1 MVAFSSQILKFKL
14 TFYVMTEK
22 QIILVNESDETIG
35 VMDKMEAHRK
45 GVLHRA
51 FSVFIFNSKGEMLL
65 QQRALNKYHSGGLWT
80 NACCSHPGPGEDTI
94 VAANRRLK
102 EEMGFQTHLKKI
114 FDFVYRSEFE
124 NGLIEH
130 EFDHIFVGEFER
142 DIVMNREEVKDF
154 CYKKLDE
161 IRDSLAIQPQK
172 YTAWFH
178 LAFPKIESWWNH
190 HYQHLPA

>member
-1 MVAFSSQILKFKL
+1 
-14 TFYVMTEK
+14 MTEK
-22 QIILVNESDETIG
+22 QVILVNESDEIIG
-35 VMDKMEAHRK
+35 AMDKMEAHRK
-45 GVLHRA
+45 GELHRA

-80 NACCSHPGPGEDTI
+80 NACCSHPSPGEDTMT
-94 VAANRRLK
+94 AANRRLK

-142 DIVMNREEVKDF
+142 DILMNRDEVKDF

-172 YTAWFH
+172 YTAWFQ
-178 LAFPKIESWWNH
+178 LAFPKIESWWKRN
-190 HYQHLPA
+190 YQHLPV

>member
-1 MVAFSSQILKFKL
+1 
-14 TFYVMTEK
+14 MTEK
-22 QIILVNESDETIG
+22 QVILVNESDEPIG

-45 GVLHRA
+45 GELHRA

-65 QQRALNKYHSGGLWT
+65 QQRAMNKYHSGGLWT
-80 NACCSHPGPGEDTI
+80 NACCSHPAPGEETME
-94 VAANRRLK
+94 AANRRLK
-102 EEMGFQTHLKKI
+102 EEMGFETNLKKI

-161 IRDSLAIQPQK
+161 IRDSLAMQPQK
-172 YTAWFH
+172 YTAWFQ
-178 LAFPKIESWWNH
+178 LAFPKIESWWAR

>member
-1 MVAFSSQILKFKL
+1 
-14 TFYVMTEK
+14 MTEK
-22 QIILVNESDETIG
+22 QVILVNESDETIG
-35 VMDKMEAHRK
+35 AMDKMEAHRK
-45 GVLHRA
+45 GELHRA

-65 QQRALNKYHSGGLWT
+65 QQRAMNKYHSGGLWT
-80 NACCSHPGPGEDTI
+80 NACCSHPGPGEETMS
-94 VAANRRLK
+94 AANRRLK
-102 EEMGFQTHLKKI
+102 EEMGFETDLKKI

-142 DIVMNREEVKDF
+142 DIVMNRDEVKDF

-161 IRDSLAIQPQK
+161 IRDSLAMQPQK
-172 YTAWFH
+172 YTAWFQ
-178 LAFPKIESWWNH
+178 LAFPKIENWWNH